1 MASYKYAFLEDNVV
15 TWVTF
20 SHTLGGEENPL
31 ILVASLGEE
40 APCISLG
47 RHSEI

>member
-1 MASYKYAFLEDNVV
+1 MGEGEGRYKYLLRSTVRPGKDSL

-31 ILVASLGEE
+31 ILVAGL
-40 APCISLG
+40 
-47 RHSEI
+47 